1 MRILE
6 KKLLFKDSTKTMI
19 ITTLILDN
27 FEKDISIMEN
37 GDVYLRSVN
46 DKELI
51 TKLTPED
58 CYKIIQ
64 GITKVLKELE
74 K

>member
-1 MRILE
+1 
-6 KKLLFKDSTKTMI
+6 
-19 ITTLILDN
+19 
-27 FEKDISIMEN
+27 MEN

-46 DKELI
+46 NKEYV

-64 GITKVLKELE
+64 GITKVLKALE
-74 K
+74 R